1 MNAPDSRAGRG
12 AVDDTVDSTV
22 DNTGRDTFASMLDEV
37 RAFHQKH
44 RFADLGGEDMV
55 YRVALMAEELGE
67 ISACVSK
74 GRPKAELAEECADL
88 LILLLG
94 NAIAADFDLAQAFR
108 DKMDAIN
115 QRGRRIVDGR
125 VRVSN
130 WAKGEK
136 AASDSAAGA
145 GDSADSADA
154 GTGDADVADS
164 AAADSAAGDAAADAT
179 AADATATKP

>member
-1 MNAPDSRAGRG
+1 MNAPDSRAAGRG
-12 AVDDTVDSTV
+12 SVDNSV
-22 DNTGRDTFASMLDEV
+22 DNTGRDTFAAMLDEV

-136 AASDSAAGA
+136 AVVDSAADAGDVAGA
-145 GDSADSADA
+145 GAADSGTAAD
-154 GTGDADVADS
+154 TVADS
-164 AAADSAAGDAAADAT
+164 
-179 AADATATKP
+179 TATKP